1 MYVCMC
7 VCVCVTLTD
16 MSLSLMIKRRSAT
29 RWTVADALQLTTGH
43 DRGFY
48 CVFFTFWGNNY
59 NGQKSISIGS

>member
-1 MYVCMC
+1 MYIYVVMAE
-7 VCVCVTLTD
+7 
-16 MSLSLMIKRRSAT
+16 SLGPLLKIVFSIWQP